1 MDPQI
6 IEELKGR
13 LGTVVGG
20 RWKLVKILGL
30 GASAGV
36 YRGVDEEG
44 WRVAVKVMHSKFL
57 RSRIVR
63 ERFMREQSILDQV
76 QHRHTLRIYETN
88 ETLDGLPYIVMELL
102 EGQTLARIMNK
113 RGEVPL
119 ELDRVVAYMLPVLE
133 ALQLCHSKDI
143 LHRDLK
149 PANIFLTQEG
159 VIKLLDFGV
168 AKYHQ
173 DGKNLTRDGATIG
186 TPAFMSPEQASGQMG
201 KLDARSDVFSVGAT
215 MHYLLSG
222 QYIHHEETAQMTYLK
237 AATSPAPS
245 LESHAPHIAPEVIAL
260 VDRAVA
266 WNPADRWQDAATMAM
281 QIRAVVDALNMKAAR
296 QRIETIKGIGLS
308 SASGRLDALDRT
320 TEDQAQVSRYRD
332 EDVRAFWSGLEL
344 AIIERAQGDEQS
356 GRRGEVQAFDA
367 LKRLF
372 GGQEVACVFE
382 VYPYGLVLEEASE
395 QGALWEP
402 SEPRARESCYMLS
415 SSGVRKMR
423 VLPRIRREDLY
434 ALLTLF
440 ERSWRGELGQEDDLA
455 TAIWSKQVIGVELE
469 MSGVLGDLQGREY
482 QRLDQAFAVQ
492 FDALGETIRSE
503 FALEIERMR
512 VLASARQD
520 TEELLEREPFLFE
533 QRVALEPVHRAASS
547 LSEDVSLALQGQ
559 HKQQRRTWAGRFGQA
574 MCEVLQA
581 HQGGGA
587 LQDRWSRPLGVLLQT
602 LCVGERIEDL
612 LALLQK
618 LLVAIE
624 QAPMLLEQLCPPSTM
639 RQVFVLMGVL
649 PGRPQAEL
657 MVLDAAG
664 VSVGERLLEACRHGT
679 GTQGYVLLVLD
690 TLCSSTRPAEQLRP
704 VSARVMTVLSRGH
717 EAQIVE
723 AFCRTSTHPA
733 RQALLRQLFVYP
745 DRKPTSLLALYE
757 ACTSLQGD
765 LLVEALSAI
774 LGQPH
779 RWRQRDLVTS
789 LERLLQSEHAVHRQG
804 AMRLV
809 SDHQMVELAPLLV
822 RRILHRDFHLFSLQE
837 RREMLETLRKLSLEH
852 AEKSAIE
859 LLHGDASRASQE
871 NASTQHVALEL
882 LAKYGEGAASLEAL
896 KLASQPHPERHRD
909 VQQAAHRALE
919 QFMARRHAAG
929 SGAALRREDR

>member
-133 ALQLCHSKDI
+133 ALELCHSKDI

-266 WNPADRWQDAATMAM
+266 WNPADRWQDASTMGM

-296 QRIETIKGIGLS
+296 QRIQTIKGIGVQGARIDEGELE
-308 SASGRLDALDRT
+308 RT
-320 TEDQAQVSRYRD
+320 TEDQREVSRYRE
-332 EDVRAFWSGLEL
+332 EDVRTLWSGLEL
-344 AIIERAQGDEQS
+344 AFIEAAS
-356 GRRGEVQAFDA
+356 GEEVGQRRGE
-367 LKRLF
+367 
-372 GGQEVACVFE
+372 GQ
-382 VYPYGLVLEEASE
+382 
-395 QGALWEP
+395 
-402 SEPRARESCYMLS
+402 
-415 SSGVRKMR
+415 
-423 VLPRIRREDLY
+423 I
-434 ALLTLF
+434 
-440 ERSWRGELGQEDDLA
+440 
-455 TAIWSKQVIGVELE
+455 
-469 MSGVLGDLQGREY
+469 
-482 QRLDQAFAVQ
+482 LD
-492 FDALGETIRSE
+492 
-503 FALEIERMR
+503 
-512 VLASARQD
+512 
-520 TEELLEREPFLFE
+520 
-533 QRVALEPVHRAASS
+533 
-547 LSEDVSLALQGQ
+547 
-559 HKQQRRTWAGRFGQA
+559 
-574 MCEVLQA
+574 
-581 HQGGGA
+581 
-587 LQDRWSRPLGVLLQT
+587 
-602 LCVGERIEDL
+602 
-612 LALLQK
+612 
-618 LLVAIE
+618 
-624 QAPMLLEQLCPPSTM
+624 
-639 RQVFVLMGVL
+639 
-649 PGRPQAEL
+649 
-657 MVLDAAG
+657 
-664 VSVGERLLEACRHGT
+664 
-679 GTQGYVLLVLD
+679 
-690 TLCSSTRPAEQLRP
+690 
-704 VSARVMTVLSRGH
+704 
-717 EAQIVE
+717 
-723 AFCRTSTHPA
+723 
-733 RQALLRQLFVYP
+733 
-745 DRKPTSLLALYE
+745 
-757 ACTSLQGD
+757 
-765 LLVEALSAI
+765 
-774 LGQPH
+774 
-779 RWRQRDLVTS
+779 
-789 LERLLQSEHAVHRQG
+789 
-804 AMRLV
+804 
-809 SDHQMVELAPLLV
+809 
-822 RRILHRDFHLFSLQE
+822 
-837 RREMLETLRKLSLEH
+837 
-852 AEKSAIE
+852 
-859 LLHGDASRASQE
+859 
-871 NASTQHVALEL
+871 
-882 LAKYGEGAASLEAL
+882 
-896 KLASQPHPERHRD
+896 
-909 VQQAAHRALE
+909 
-919 QFMARRHAAG
+919 
-929 SGAALRREDR
+929 ALRRLSVARMRHVSSRSTLTGSCSRRRASRRPCGSLRSHVRVRPVTCSARAACER